1 MRIGELAARAGV
13 NVQTILF
20 YERRCLLP
28 RPPRTAGGYRSF
40 TEADLAQVQFIRQTQ
55 RLGFTLRE
63 IQALLPVH
71 GSPRNPRRLTR
82 RSPKDELALFRLVSE
97 RLSQVDAQI
106 AALERVRDALRAA
119 IDQSHSRLT
128 VCPAQQRPETAMPR
142 PPKGSKVTRNRK
154 A

>member
-13 NVQTILF
+13 NAQTILF
-20 YERRCLLP
+20 YERRRLLP
-28 RPPRTAGGYRSF
+28 RPPRTAGGYRLY

-63 IQALLPVH
+63 IEALLPVH
-71 GSPRNPRRLTR
+71 GSPRNPERLSR
-82 RSPKDELALFRLVSE
+82 RSAKDELALFLLVTE

-106 AALERVRDALRAA
+106 AALERVRDALRGAL
-119 IDQSHSRLT
+119 DQSQSRLT
-128 VCPAQQRPETAMPR
+128 VCPAQEPQDAAAPR
-142 PPKGSKVTRNRK
+142 PPSASKVTRKRR